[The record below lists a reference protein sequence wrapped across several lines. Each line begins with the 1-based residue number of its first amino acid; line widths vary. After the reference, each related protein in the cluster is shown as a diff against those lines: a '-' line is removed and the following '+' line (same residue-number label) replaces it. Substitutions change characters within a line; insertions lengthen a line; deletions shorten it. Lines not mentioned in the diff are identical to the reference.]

1 MGRIAELYSDLV
13 ILTADN
19 PAGRMPKP
27 LSGKSQQ
34 ACSSLDSA
42 RQKRGHKICP
52 FAGAKGDIV
61 LWPAKGTKIS
71 ACGIS
76 AFLFGPRSGGK
87 VFSFVTKKRF
97 LSAFCRYSFVFAV
110 AGRAKKPVY
119 TAWQK
124 QAVFFVRGIGR
135 KNILQW
141 AAVIKGTVAGW
152 TVKGDIFQSVAVGT
166 KPVIQKI
173 IASFTAGR
181 A

>member
-1 MGRIAELYSDLV
+1 
-13 ILTADN
+13 
-19 PAGRMPKP
+19 
-27 LSGKSQQ
+27 
-34 ACSSLDSA
+34 
-42 RQKRGHKICP
+42 
-52 FAGAKGDIV
+52 
-61 LWPAKGTKIS
+61 
-71 ACGIS
+71 
-76 AFLFGPRSGGK
+76 
-87 VFSFVTKKRF
+87 
-97 LSAFCRYSFVFAV
+97 
-110 AGRAKKPVY
+110 VY